1 MGIQA
6 NPTNITIDGWQ
17 VISLNLTSVFHR
29 EQAPV
34 VPPEMQRRKELI
46 AQLNEV
52 KYDLERNEQLYNLN
66 IDFDMVDFYIHER
79 NALFV
84 RYDYLIKQVRSI
96 DAELRA
102 KAAANPAPA
111 QEIPTAGFSSS
122 APEETVRA
130 Q

>member
-1 MGIQA
+1 
-6 NPTNITIDGWQ
+6 
-17 VISLNLTSVFHR
+17 
-29 EQAPV
+29 
-34 VPPEMQRRKELI
+34 
-46 AQLNEV
+46 
-52 KYDLERNEQLYNLN
+52 
-66 IDFDMVDFYIHER
+66 MVDFYIHER

-111 QEIPTAGFSSS
+111 QEIPAAGFSSP